1 MADQAPSDR
10 VAVAGQGQ
18 LAGPTAAEKAAL
30 AAATGATVA
39 AGAQPGQ
46 GQHHGRPISWAA
58 VVVVVVGFIIGGA
71 GLVFGPTWWLF
82 WAGGGLAAVG
92 GLVALGTGIFNDWY

>member
-18 LAGPTAAEKAAL
+18 FAGPTAAEKAAL
-30 AAATGATVA
+30 AAATGA
-39 AGAQPGQ
+39 AGAHPDPGR
-46 GQHHGRPISWAA
+46 HGRPVSWAA
-58 VVVVVVGFIIGGA
+58 VVVVLVGFIIGGA

-82 WAGGGLAAVG
+82 WTGGGLAAVG
-92 GLVALGTGIFNDWY
+92 GLVAVGTGIFNDWY